1 MLAVILEI
9 VEAGIAAIVL
19 AKIPEGWQKVFCMS
33 TIRRAGLPLS
43 WSAGVAIAVTNNGLE
58 CSVRLQGVQQRVV
71 GMCVHYVQA
80 EAHFIQLLLQKALH
94 RAAYSYCTYQK
105 AYNSTC

>member
-1 MLAVILEI
+1 MFAVIREI
-9 VEAGIAAIVL
+9 VEAGIAAVVL

-43 WSAGVAIAVTNNGLE
+43 WSAGVAIDNGLE